1 MKINVYILKYVL
13 IFLVLLLLYV
23 LIAIA
28 LSYIPVNRN
37 LTAQKGE
44 IPIYILTNG
53 VHTDIVTPYSNH
65 IWQWDQWLD
74 LSFLHVPKTSFQ
86 WVSFGW
92 GDKGFYLQ
100 TSKWKDLKLSVALK
114 AALHLSESAI
124 HVTYYDTLTL
134 SDSCKIMYITEEQYL
149 DLCEYIRDS
158 FATQNQLPIV
168 IPTNQNYGDSDVF
181 YEAVGSYSIFY
192 TCNTWANNALKK
204 AGQKAC
210 LFTLFDKGIFYH
222 YQN

>member
-1 MKINVYILKYVL
+1 MKIIVCILRYVL
-13 IFLVLLLLYV
+13 IFLVLLLVYV

-74 LSFLHVPKTSFQ
+74 LSLLHVPKASSQ

-100 TSKWKDLKLSVALK
+100 TPKWK
-114 AALHLSESAI
+114 
-124 HVTYYDTLTL
+124 
-134 SDSCKIMYITEEQYL
+134 
-149 DLCEYIRDS
+149 
-158 FATQNQLPIV
+158 
-168 IPTNQNYGDSDVF
+168 
-181 YEAVGSYSIFY
+181 
-192 TCNTWANNALKK
+192 
-204 AGQKAC
+204 
-210 LFTLFDKGIFYH
+210 
-222 YQN
+222 